1 MKEITPFSGFTPEA
15 GQFLLEL
22 KFNNDRSWFKPRK
35 EVFDRVVNEPF
46 KALARETTEE
56 LQEQFP
62 EKEFDL
68 HVSRIY
74 RDARRLYGRG
84 PYKEALWF
92 SLKTWNGAMRG
103 PGFWFEFNPVEYSF
117 GMGTWD
123 ASAEQMEQW
132 RVSIE
137 ANPAAFERI
146 LEKLEQH
153 PELEIAGP
161 MYKRQKKDMGK
172 RLNPWYNQ
180 RQVQVICTK
189 EFGGDILTPDFP
201 RILAEEYA
209 VLMPLYDYLLAHCPP
224 VPYRNH

>member
-1 MKEITPFSGFTPEA
+1 MESELSFKGFTMEA
-15 GQFLLEL
+15 SQFMLEL

-35 EVFDRVVNEPF
+35 DQFDQIVYDPF
-46 KALARETTEE
+46 KALARETTAE
-56 LQEQFP
+56 LQKMFP

-132 RVSIE
+132 RNSIE
-137 ANPAAFERI
+137 ANPAAFERV
-146 LEKLEQH
+146 LEKLEQY
-153 PELEIAGP
+153 PELEAAGP
-161 MYKRQKKDMGK
+161 QYKRMKKDMGK

-180 RQVQVICTK
+180 RQVQVICTR
-189 EFGGDILTPDFP
+189 EFGGDLYKPEFP
-201 RILAEEYA
+201 LILAEEFA
-209 VLMPLYDYLLAHCPP
+209 ALVPLYDYFMAHCPP
-224 VPYRNH
+224 EPYR